1 MARFPGP
8 QRSDTDVLR
17 AVVSALL
24 LIATMGWAPPQALAE
39 ARCVEYDE
47 TGECLIYLT
56 LDSDVG
62 GSGSAGGSETQPA
75 SGAPQ
80 RVCVHQGN
88 VIECQTPL
96 GNWSSLAGA
105 WCRVAPTQP
114 PVTDPAWG
122 GNTEG
127 AIYLC
132 TRPGFDLT
140 PDPNLT
146 YTRWLPAPPEAVR
159 VDPREVALR
168 ILARLDLEAVELGM
182 FPRGDSDVR
191 LSFVGWNN
199 WMWAESPSQ
208 RQWGPLSSSD
218 SASGITVTLTAEVE
232 RVEWDMGDDTV
243 VTCGKATP
251 WSQARTQGGRNVASP
266 DCGHV
271 YERMGT
277 YTVTATSHWNVQWS
291 GGGQSGSLPFSLSR
305 STDYLVGEYQA
316 VNG

>member
-1 MARFPGP
+1 M
-8 QRSDTDVLR
+8 LR
-17 AVVSALL
+17 YRYLVVGLL
-24 LIATMGWAPPQALAE
+24 LFLMPFPLSSHGDDGGTVCGQVDL
-39 ARCVEYDE
+39 E
-47 TGECLIYLT
+47 TGLCLIWL
-56 LDSDVG
+56 SVG
-62 GSGSAGGSETQPA
+62 GSSGGEVEPA
-75 SGAPQ
+75 PGRAPGDQ
-80 RVCVHQGN
+80 SSVRVCLWEGQA
-88 VIECQTPL
+88 IECATPL
-96 GNWSSLAGA
+96 GSWSSIAAA

-146 YTRWLPAPPEAVR
+146 YTRWLPAPPEAAR

-232 RVEWDMGDDTV
+232 RVEWDMGDGTV